1 MRPAGRPISSL
12 ACDPVRI
19 LGLIA
24 CLGAG
29 VVLGTIG
36 AFLQGARLIVVGVTV
51 PWGMVLS
58 LIALIV
64 LVRAAVDLTS
74 TRWGGWILLV
84 AWIAVTVAFA
94 AELPSGDLVISAGGR
109 QMTYLLGGVIIGAAA
124 ATVPPVERLRRR

>member
-1 MRPAGRPISSL
+1 
-12 ACDPVRI
+12 VRI

-29 VVLGTIG
+29 ILLGAIG
-36 AFLQGARLIVVGVTV
+36 AFLQGARLLLGGVSV

-74 TRWGGWILLV
+74 TRWGGWILLL

-109 QMTYLLGGVIIGAAA
+109 QMTYLLGGVIGGAAA
-124 ATVPPVERLRRR
+124 ATVPPIERLRRR